1 MNKKILA
8 IMIAAA
14 LLQGCASYRQLE
26 STRKE
31 AVAEQQRA
39 REMMSDLRILT
50 TMDQSP
56 SGHG

>member
-26 STRKE
+26 HKKGSRCG
-31 AVAEQQRA
+31 
-39 REMMSDLRILT
+39 T
-50 TMDQSP
+50 TTGTGNDV
-56 SGHG
+56 

>member
-26 STRKE
+26 KGSRCG
-31 AVAEQQRA
+31 
-39 REMMSDLRILT
+39 T
-50 TMDQSP
+50 TTGTGNDV
-56 SGHG
+56 

>member
-31 AVAEQQRA
+31 SRCG
-39 REMMSDLRILT
+39 T
-50 TMDQSP
+50 TTGTGNDV
-56 SGHG
+56 